1 MSDRERDSI
10 QEMEDIQKGL
20 EAFLQQEM
28 QEMQTSGSGSGKSGT
43 GRRTA
48 ERPAPQ
54 MFDMTE
60 NDEDE
65 EELDVIGSGRRAR
78 ADDYAEDWDDPA
90 YRKRQVARRETTRKT
105 SENRNSG
112 DRSNSNA
119 DRRRRHPIDLGVAEG
134 RTMRTNTRTTKITEK
149 KIAPEEKQGSVRR

>member
-1 MSDRERDSI
+1 
-10 QEMEDIQKGL
+10 
-20 EAFLQQEM
+20 M
-28 QEMQTSGSGSGKSGT
+28 QEMQTSGSSSGKSGT

-90 YRKRQVARRETTRKT
+90 YRKRQAARRETTRKT
-105 SENRNSG
+105 SENVIVVAVVTVMQIV
-112 DRSNSNA
+112 A
-119 DRRRRHPIDLGVAEG
+119 DRRHLIDLGVAEG

>member
-54 MFDMTE
+54 MFERM
-60 NDEDE
+60 
-65 EELDVIGSGRRAR
+65 I
-78 ADDYAEDWDDPA
+78 
-90 YRKRQVARRETTRKT
+90 TRKIGMIP
-105 SENRNSG
+105 RIVR
-112 DRSNSNA
+112 DRQPAERRRVRLQRIVIVVTVVTVMQIVA
-119 DRRRRHPIDLGVAEG
+119 DRRHPIDLGVAEG
-134 RTMRTNTRTTKITEK
+134 RTMRTNTRTTKIIEK